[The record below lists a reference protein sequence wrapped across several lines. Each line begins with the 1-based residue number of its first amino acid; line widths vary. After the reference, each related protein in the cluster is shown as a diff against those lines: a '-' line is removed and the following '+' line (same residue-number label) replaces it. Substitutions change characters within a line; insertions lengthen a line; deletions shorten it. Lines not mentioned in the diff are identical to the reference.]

1 MGYLSLSDKD
11 RKDMLAKI
19 GVKSVSDLFQSIP
32 RSIQLSRELKA
43 PDALSEPELVRRFA
57 SLSGAN
63 TFPGYLAFLGAGA
76 YRHFIPAA
84 VDYLSMRGEFVS
96 PYTPYQPEISQG
108 TLQSIFEFQTM
119 ICQLTEMDVAN
130 ASLYDGA
137 SGAAEAVLMA
147 ARLAHKQKVL
157 IASSIHPH
165 YRRVI
170 DTYTKNLGLQIEE
183 IAYDGTGR
191 VDMTDLAEKLDD
203 QTAGVV
209 IQSPNFFGVIEPFHE
224 AAALAHGKQALSV
237 YLVAEMASLGL
248 LESPGSQGAD
258 IVAGEAQSLGMP
270 LSFGGPYLGIM
281 ACSKNSIRQLPGR
294 IAGRTRDVDGR
305 TGYVL
310 TLATREQHIR
320 REKATSNICTN
331 QALCALRATIFLEML
346 GEEGFMEM
354 ARQNFQKANY
364 AFGKLTGI
372 PGVRAKFQGPFFN
385 EFVLEFKNPWKEI
398 DASLKE
404 DRICGGLYLEEFFP
418 ELKNCVL
425 FNITEVH
432 TKEDIDRLD
441 AALQKALSG
450 SRKGT
455 R

>member
-258 IVAGEAQSLGMP
+258 IVAGEDSIVGNAVEFWRSLSGDYG
-270 LSFGGPYLGIM
+270 LLQKLYQ
-281 ACSKNSIRQLPGR
+281 AAYPGR

-385 EFVLEFKNPWKEI
+385 EFVLEFKNT
-398 DASLKE
+398 
-404 DRICGGLYLEEFFP
+404 LER
-418 ELKNCVL
+418 NRCVL
-425 FNITEVH
+425 
-432 TKEDIDRLD
+432 KR
-441 AALQKALSG
+441 G
-450 SRKGT
+450 
-455 R
+455 